1 MVLHRT
7 ALWVVMAACLTVA
20 VLVHVKLRHARQA
33 GNRHH
38 PWFLAKAAT
47 DGLLTGLGLG
57 LSAAFLI
64 LLAASVVVRLDT

>member
-7 ALWVVMAACLTVA
+7 ALWVVMAACFTVA

-33 GNRHH
+33 GNRH